1 MLSESLTKTKL
12 TDPLILDL
20 LQNIRDHRSML
31 EDLKSIKIDPKLT
44 NIISKKIGRELYIEN
59 EFHKAKGFRKLH
71 IEVAEFSKN
80 IKILHCVFFPD
91 PKFDIPIF
99 GMDLVKINDIVSA
112 AIVDL
117 SPASQNQ
124 GLKYE
129 KLLSEVDKSSFT
141 SLREIP
147 KWGGIFS
154 NNVFFASLKSKSEK
168 NDFCRVVNQYLSI
181 LIKLSKKAK
190 PEVNEEIIQERI
202 EFQKNYYLILMKRL
216 RVEGFFSP
224 DFYHREK
231 EFNPILK
238 NWVNENKI
246 KLPFQITK
254 SLEKLPEAYL
264 KLFEGGNIGKVVVEL

>member
-1 MLSESLTKTKL
+1 
-12 TDPLILDL
+12 
-20 LQNIRDHRSML
+20 ML
-31 EDLKSIKIDPKLT
+31 ENLKSIKIDPNIT
-44 NIISKKIGRELYIEN
+44 NIISNKIGKELYIEN

-80 IKILHCVFFPD
+80 LRILHCVFFPD

-117 SPASQNQ
+117 SPVSQKQ
-124 GLKYE
+124 GVKYE

-154 NNVFFASLKSKSEK
+154 KNVFFASLKSKSEK
-168 NDFCRVVNQYLSI
+168 KVFCSVVDHYLSV

-190 PEVNEEIIQERI
+190 PESNEEIIQERI
-202 EFQKNYYLILMKRL
+202 DFQKNYCVQQMKNEKTSMVL
-216 RVEGFFSP
+216 LKYFDEKWVDNYIKTVLF
-224 DFYHREK
+224 DF
-231 EFNPILK
+231 
-238 NWVNENKI
+238 
-246 KLPFQITK
+246 
-254 SLEKLPEAYL
+254 
-264 KLFEGGNIGKVVVEL
+264 